1 MEDKYIYYVTSSSC
15 FGPLNHPQGFVPK
28 NWNGVTEDRQE
39 GRNM

>member
-1 MEDKYIYYVTSSSC
+1 MEHKYIYYVTYATC

-28 NWNGVTEDRQE
+28 NRNGVTEDIQE